1 MRRAHPSIRV
11 GAVQQVVSGMYRNP
25 FASMLR
31 GESVDAAPVCRQADT
46 GLMFSARPQQFG

>member
-1 MRRAHPSIRV
+1 MRV
-11 GAVQQVVSGMYRNP
+11 GALQRVVSGMYRNP

-31 GESVDAAPVCRQADT
+31 GKCVNALLARRQAYA